1 MDREVSQ
8 SYSVSKILTTMK
20 ISLFLAFFSLLG
32 MTFCN
37 SENDQQL
44 ETWWVNGTTV
54 TCEGVGTMNCIQI
67 QKNEQ
72 IDPNAWEL
80 FYDKIEGF
88 EAETGN
94 IYQIRVKITSKT
106 SPIPQDA
113 SSANYELVE
122 IISSR
127 SNKLSSVNDNWRVVS
142 VVGIKDP
149 LNPFTNESLVFEFK
163 MNKKSYS
170 GDLGC
175 NKISGEITERKG
187 EKILFDLGASTK
199 IACMDMSLENAIS
212 NGLKETKSYKIE
224 NNRMTFFNQDGKIL
238 IEFEKVN

>member
-1 MDREVSQ
+1 
-8 SYSVSKILTTMK
+8 MK
-20 ISLFLAFFSLLG
+20 ISLFLAFSSLIG
-32 MTFCN
+32 MAFCT
-37 SENDQQL
+37 SENDQSI
-44 ETWWVNGTTV
+44 ETWWVDGTSV
-54 TCEGVGTMNCIQI
+54 TCEGVVPMNCIQI
-67 QKNEQ
+67 QKNQQ
-72 IDPNAWEL
+72 IDPDAWKL

-106 SPIPQDA
+106 SPIPQDV

-122 IISSR
+122 IISST
-127 SNKLSSVNDNWRVVS
+127 SNKLFLANSNWRVLS
-142 VVGIKDP
+142 VGGVKDP
-149 LNPFTNESLVFEFK
+149 LNPFTNESLIFEFE

-175 NKISGEITERKG
+175 NKIAGKITERKG

-199 IACMDMSLENAIS
+199 MACVDMSLENAIS

-224 NNRMTFFNQDGKIL
+224 NNQMRFFNQEGQIL
-238 IEFEKVN
+238 IEFETVN